1 MKIKVL
7 DPQKYKVVR
16 DRQGGDFGMGVEYT
30 EDEWLQC
37 AREWCESDDNT
48 DLDNALER
56 LQKEGYKKGEVIALI
71 DEIWGVDFEPCK

>member
-37 AREWCESDDNT
+37 ARKWCESDNDT

-56 LQKEGYKKGEVIALI
+56 LQKEGYEKGEVIALI
-71 DEIWGVDFEPCK
+71 DEIWGLDFETC